1 MPNDAISVA
10 VDQITF
16 KGQKSRKMR
25 VYAIAVVADNLG
37 KIVVTEPHSARRIR
51 HKPKKGLNAVW
62 DFAGDGFDV
71 YHRMGGLPDLI
82 KGEFM
87 VVRDHS
93 GTRKV
98 GEIIKGISADAQAKG
113 IIDEAAKNVPFAGPS
128 GVIGAAVGIIGSLLA
143 NKKDTII
150 ESVQGSFALT
160 PERREKNGLEDLVAG
175 NEMDFEI
182 DVMLWD
188 GVAEQDGTADTRAAQ
203 MGLEASGLVWSN
215 QSSGGS

>member
-10 VDQITF
+10 IDQIKF
-16 KGQKSRKMR
+16 KGHKSRKMR
-25 VYAIAVVADNLG
+25 VYAVAVVADNLG
-37 KIVVTEPHSARRIR
+37 KIVITEPRAARRIR

-62 DFAGDGFDV
+62 DFAGDGFDI

-93 GTRKV
+93 GIRKV
-98 GEIIKGISADAQAKG
+98 GEVVQGIASNEAAKTA
-113 IIDEAAKNVPFAGPS
+113 ISEAAKNVPFVGPS
-128 GVIGAAVGIIGSLLA
+128 GVIGAAVNSIGSLLA
-143 NKKDTII
+143 AKKDTIL
-150 ESVQGSFALT
+150 ESVQGSLALT
-160 PERREKNGLEDLVAG
+160 PDRRGKDELEDTVTG

-188 GVAEQDGTADTRAAQ
+188 GVAEEDGTADARAAQ
-203 MGLEASGLVWSN
+203 LALEASGLVWSN
-215 QSSGGS
+215 QPAGGS